1 MMLVVAEGCMY
12 EPGVVTAL
20 GWIQFLAR
28 QYLHA
33 TSGSRKIN
41 QRINQYRCKKLIN
54 SYTRDNHFR

>member
-1 MMLVVAEGCMY
+1 MMLVVAEGCVY

-41 QRINQYRCKKLIN
+41 QNKSIQM
-54 SYTRDNHFR
+54 